1 MRDHAAYC
9 TLLESEVDR
18 LAEALATAD
27 PQAPVPGCDDW
38 SALDLA
44 QHIGL
49 IHRWTLRVVE
59 TAATDRVPLREVP
72 VDYPEGWTA
81 YPGWV
86 AEGGLRLVE
95 ALRSVDGDDA
105 VWAWGPDQRMRW
117 WSRRQ
122 FHETL
127 VHRAD
132 AEGAGGGTPV
142 LDAGHAVDAIDEF
155 LTNIPYGRSS
165 GPAIAALT
173 EPGTLHLHATDA
185 EGEWTVRFG
194 PEGYS
199 WERGHAK
206 GDAAVRG
213 PLTDL
218 LLFTFGRQDDANL
231 ETFGDRVLLDA
242 WLRASRF

>member
-27 PQAPVPGCDDW
+27 PQALVPGCEDW
-38 SALDLA
+38 TALDLA

-49 IHRWTLRVVE
+49 IHRWTIRIVE
-59 TAATDRVPLREVP
+59 TAATDRVPFRDVP
-72 VDYPEGWTA
+72 VEFPAEWADYPA
-81 YPGWV
+81 WV
-86 AEGGLRLVE
+86 AEGGLRLVA
-95 ALRSVDGDDA
+95 ALRDVDGDA
-105 VWAWGPDQRMRW
+105 PVWTWGPDHRMLF

-132 AEGAGGGTPV
+132 AEGAGGKSPYFDPG
-142 LDAGHAVDAIDEF
+142 DAADAIDEF
-155 LTNIPYGRSS
+155 LTNIPYGRNS
-165 GPAIAALT
+165 GPLIAALT
-173 EPGTLHLHATDA
+173 AGTLHLHATDA
-185 EGEWTVRFG
+185 EGEWTVTFG
-194 PEGYS
+194 GPGGYA
-199 WERGHAK
+199 WERGHVK

-213 PLTDL
+213 PLSDL
-218 LLFTFGRQDDANL
+218 LLYTFGRQDDATL
-231 ETFGDRVLLDA
+231 EVFGDRTILDA